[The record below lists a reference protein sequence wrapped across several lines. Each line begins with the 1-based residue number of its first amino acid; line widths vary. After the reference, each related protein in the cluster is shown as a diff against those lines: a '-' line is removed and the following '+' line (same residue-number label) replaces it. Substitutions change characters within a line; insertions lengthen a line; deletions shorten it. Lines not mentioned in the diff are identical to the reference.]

1 MAENKDNTIG
11 RPFTPETAKAA
22 SKKSRESARRNK
34 SLREWAKFYGK
45 QQISIKLPNEEDKT
59 QVTWDGAVIVALYK
73 RAIIKG
79 DHNAAKLLAD
89 LSGQTPEQNVNITAN
104 IATRKSLSVQEARD
118 LLDNIEKEI

>member
-1 MAENKDNTIG
+1 MAEDNKDIIG
-11 RPFTPETAKAA
+11 RPFTTETAKAA

-45 QQISIKLPNEEDKT
+45 QQISVKLPDEENKT
-59 QVTWDGAVIVALYK
+59 QVTWDGAVIISLYK
-73 RAIIKG
+73 RAMTKG
-79 DHNAAKLLAD
+79 DTQAAKLLAE
-89 LSGQTPEQNVNITAN
+89 LSGQAPEQNVNITAN